1 MRAVPL
7 IDLSDLEALETLHH
21 NSQFTILTSA
31 RKMMTETTTAPSPTV
46 TITSTVTLR
55 PVTAENLSAVMRLQ
69 LGPGQE
75 KFVAPNSVSMAQAA
89 FSRYAWPRAIYADDT
104 PVGFVMLSDCT
115 DLPEYFLWRL
125 MIDHRYQRMGFAR
138 RAVEQLIDYV
148 CGRPGAQELLV
159 SYVPGEGSPLPF
171 YLNLG
176 FVERGDEIEGER
188 VMRLDLRGRAQPEL
202 AEPRPLTHIVL
213 FKLQEPSQAVT
224 SEVMRQLYAME
235 GKIPELRSIEVGV
248 DVVRSG
254 RSYDVALTTRF
265 DNLAAMQAYQVN
277 PLHLE
282 VLAYLRTVLEATVVV
297 DYEKP

>member
-1 MRAVPL
+1 
-7 IDLSDLEALETLHH
+7 
-21 NSQFTILTSA
+21 
-31 RKMMTETTTAPSPTV
+31 MTETITTAPPTV
-46 TITSTVTLR
+46 TSASTVTLR
-55 PVTAENLSAVMRLQ
+55 LVTDDNLSAVIRLQ

-75 KFVAPNSVSMAQAA
+75 NFVAPNSVSMAQAA
-89 FSRYAWPRAIYADDT
+89 SSRYAWPRAIYADDT
-104 PVGFVMLSDCT
+104 PVGFVMLYDNPEQ
-115 DLPEYFLWRL
+115 PEYFLWRL

-138 RAVEQLIDYV
+138 QAITQLVDYV
-148 CGRPGAQELLV
+148 CGRPHASELLV

-171 YLNLG
+171 YLSLG

-188 VMRLDLRGRAQPEL
+188 VMRFDLTGRARPESAQL
-202 AEPRPLTHIVL
+202 RPLTHIVL
-213 FKLQEPSQAVT
+213 FKLQEPTPAVT
-224 SEVMRQLYAME
+224 SEVMRRLYAME

>member
-1 MRAVPL
+1 
-7 IDLSDLEALETLHH
+7 
-21 NSQFTILTSA
+21 
-31 RKMMTETTTAPSPTV
+31 MTETTTAPPPTV
-46 TITSTVTLR
+46 TNASTVTLR

-89 FSRYAWPRAIYADDT
+89 FNRYAWPRAIYADAT
-104 PVGFVMLSDCT
+104 PVGFVMLYD
-115 DLPEYFLWRL
+115 DPDQPEYFLWRL

-138 RAVEQLIDYV
+138 QAIAQLVDYV
-148 CGRPGAQELLV
+148 CGRPNAHELLV
-159 SYVPGEGSPLPF
+159 SYVPGDGAPLPF
-171 YLNLG
+171 YLSLG

-188 VMRLDLRGRAQPEL
+188 VMRLDLTGRARAEL
-202 AEPRPLTHIVL
+202 VQPRPLTHIVL
-213 FKLQEPSQAVT
+213 FKLQEPTAEVT
-224 SEVMRQLYAME
+224 AEVVRRLYALE

-265 DNLAAMQAYQVN
+265 DSLAAMQAYQVN
-277 PLHLE
+277 PLHQE
-282 VLAYLRTVLEATVVV
+282 VLTYLRTVLAATVVV